1 LIFSPN
7 DVIAGT
13 SEETYNDTV
22 RQLNQEGFQGI
33 DRALKVF
40 EELIQKDPNF
50 IKAYISAA
58 DAYLLKYEFTDKKDK
73 QWLDT
78 AMNYLNTAIEKDKKL
93 SVAYF
98 KRAII
103 HLNLEDPNKAVSDL
117 KNP

>member
-40 EELIQKDPNF
+40 EELIQKSP
-50 IKAYISAA
+50 
-58 DAYLLKYEFTDKKDK
+58 
-73 QWLDT
+73 T
-78 AMNYLNTAIEKDKKL
+78 AHREG
-93 SVAYF
+93 
-98 KRAII
+98 
-103 HLNLEDPNKAVSDL
+103 
-117 KNP
+117 